1 MNLINEKL
9 PSFNSAQKQRL
20 ARQLQRRMA
29 GKSIVEFSSENDL
42 SVSWLSKALNLQLN
56 SKPLRRTLNKI
67 VSPEIGMVNGVT
79 LKELYENCGY
89 ELPEEMDISRSMDA
103 TATPTGL
110 SAGYDASH
118 NDASHN
124 DASHSDASHNDD
136 SYGCILDGVAALA
149 DTSDSADM
157 SDTLNT
163 LDIPNIPDHLIRR
176 AAAKYYVGSYIE
188 GLRMFLDA
196 WDKFGNNPEVE
207 IRRKAENALFT
218 IRDDSFVSDDE
229 QLTEADKADVSSVPV
244 DTPKQSFNAIC
255 IPGFCQDEFAAGILK
270 GELLSRM
277 LKAIGI
283 AEKSELGIKGTCFYV
298 LVDNREIFEF
308 CCDSDTFPKLSSQN
322 LIVLLADE
330 THSEFVDKSERLSDE
345 RTIARFPK
353 LM

>member
-103 TATPTGL
+103 TATPMGI
-110 SAGYDASH
+110 SAEYDASH

-124 DASHSDASHNDD
+124 DAPYGCILD
-136 SYGCILDGVAALA
+136 SCILDGVAALA

-229 QLTEADKADVSSVPV
+229 QLTDEQLTEADVSSVPV

>member
-1 MNLINEKL
+1 
-9 PSFNSAQKQRL
+9 
-20 ARQLQRRMA
+20 
-29 GKSIVEFSSENDL
+29 
-42 SVSWLSKALNLQLN
+42 
-56 SKPLRRTLNKI
+56 
-67 VSPEIGMVNGVT
+67 
-79 LKELYENCGY
+79 
-89 ELPEEMDISRSMDA
+89 MDISRSMDA

-229 QLTEADKADVSSVPV
+229 QLTDEDIARLFGEGSDDEQLTEADKADVSSVPV